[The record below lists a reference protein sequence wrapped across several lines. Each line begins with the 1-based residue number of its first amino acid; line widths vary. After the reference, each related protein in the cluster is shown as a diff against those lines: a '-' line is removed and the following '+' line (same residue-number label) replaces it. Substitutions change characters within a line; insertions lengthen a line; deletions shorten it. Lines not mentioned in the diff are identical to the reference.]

1 MYGKASKLTDVV
13 MFDIKQLKVIKEGDN
28 KRFIELVDAVEREYR
43 DLERLSIQHE
53 ISNSTTVSM
62 IEEKLSR
69 DVRQEWSNEVNHA
82 DTKVDNLNNFPS
94 LLKFFL
100 EQKRIIEY
108 ESADLC
114 CSGSSAHG
122 VAHYV
127 ETTDDRSEDQ
137 STAYGQSRQPWCII
151 HTLNNHSTSD
161 CRVYHDK
168 LPEQKLQFIKEKRAC
183 IHALRLVTDHLT
195 ASYVRSVQRMAVTCF
210 IICHPTLLTY
220 REYIFTLQAQQ

>member
-1 MYGKASKLTDVV
+1 MWKRLYGMYGKASKLTDVV

-28 KRFIELVDAVEREYR
+28 KRFIELVDAVEREYH

-69 DVRQEWSNEVNHA
+69 DVRQEWSNEVNRA

-108 ESADLC
+108 GSADLC

-137 STAYGQSRQPWCII
+137 STTYGQSIM
-151 HTLNNHSTSD
+151 TS
-161 CRVYHDK
+161 CQSK
-168 LPEQKLQFIKEKRAC
+168 SSSLLKRNVHA

-210 IICHPTLLTY
+210 IICHSTLLTY